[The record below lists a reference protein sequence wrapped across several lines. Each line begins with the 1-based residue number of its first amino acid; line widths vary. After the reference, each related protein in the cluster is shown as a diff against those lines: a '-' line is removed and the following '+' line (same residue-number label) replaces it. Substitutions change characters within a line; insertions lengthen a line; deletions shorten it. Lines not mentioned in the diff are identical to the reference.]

1 MDGFNSDFEI
11 GSKIRL
17 FTLDDDIFEGILQYW
32 DKSNEKGKLVLSNGK
47 FILSCRNSKLFSAL
61 ITITSLPCE

>member
-17 FTLDDDIFEGILQYW
+17 YTLDDDIFEGILQYW
-32 DKSNEKGKLVLSNGK
+32 DKSNKKGKLVLSNGK
-47 FILSCRNSKLFSAL
+47 FFHVIEIGNCS
-61 ITITSLPCE
+61 SL